1 MKGKI
6 LFKRLLFLVLCMSIV
21 ASVFG
26 QEISVS
32 GKVTD
37 ATDGTTLPGVNIVE
51 KETTNGTITDLDGNF
66 SITVGSDATLVFSF
80 VGYLTQEIIVGNQ
93 TTINV
98 SLEFDIQALEEV
110 VTIGYGTTRKEDA
123 TGSVIAISS
132 DDFNRGAITSPQE
145 LIAGKI
151 AGVQITNAGGAP
163 GAGSTIRIRGGSS
176 LSASNDPLIV
186 IDGVPVDNEDISG
199 MRNPLNTIHPNDIE
213 TFTVL
218 KDASATAIFG
228 SRASNGVIIITT
240 KKGRAN
246 RPLTVNYDGNVSIG
260 TRTGEV
266 DVLSADEYR
275 SLIQEQFANNPN
287 ATNLLG
293 SENTN
298 WQKEIYQTAISHDHN
313 LSLSGS
319 VENLSFV
326 ESLPFRVSLGYSDQK
341 GILKTSSLDRFTGA
355 INLNPSFLDDHLRIN
370 LSAKGMYIKNQF
382 ADWGAV
388 GSAVAFDPTQ
398 PIFDESSPYGGYFT
412 WTQPNGDPVTI
423 ATSNPVALLEL
434 RDDNSTVKRS
444 IGNVQ
449 FDYKFHF
456 LPELKAKLNLGYD
469 ISESDGDVF
478 VPENAAWSYNA
489 LVGGGEK
496 RMYTQNKKNELLD
509 LYFNYVKDF
518 GSFDSRIDATAGYSW
533 QHFWRKGT
541 SYSTN
546 VAETIVNA
554 DTDYETES
562 YLVSFFGR
570 LNYVFKDR
578 YMLTFTLR
586 QDGSSRFSEDNRWG
600 LFPSVALAW
609 DIADEPL
616 LGISE
621 LFNSLKLRLGYGVT
635 GQQNISDNDY
645 PYLARYTYSE
655 DNAQYQFGSG
665 FVTTL
670 RPEGYDANIK
680 WEETTTYNIG
690 LDYGLLNNR
699 FSGAVDL
706 YYRETDDLINFIPVP
721 AGTNLTNQ
729 ILTNVGDLVN
739 KGIEF
744 TINAKAISKADM
756 VWEIGFNATYNE
768 NEITKLTAT
777 DDPEYLGVFTGG
789 ISGGVGNNIQIHS
802 VGFPANSFYVYKQ
815 VYDEDGNPIEGLYV
829 DTNGDDQLT
838 VDDRYRYKKAAPD
851 VYLGFSS
858 LFQYQDW
865 DFSFAGRVN
874 LGNYVYNNVY
884 SNNGTYSGLYNSV
897 GYLNNVTT
905 SLLDSKFS
913 NPKYWSDY
921 YMENGSFLRL
931 DNLTLGYNLDNI
943 INGISNIR
951 LYGTVQNVLLITK
964 YQGLDPEVSSGIDN
978 NLYPRPRTFL
988 FGVSVEF

>member
-32 GKVTD
+32 GVVTD
-37 ATDGTTLPGVNIVE
+37 AASGFPLPGVNILE
-51 KETTNGTITDLDGNF
+51 KGTTNGTITDLDGNF

-80 VGYLTQEIIVGNQ
+80 VGYLTQGIIVGNQ

-98 SLEFDIQALEEV
+98 SLEFDVQALEEV
-110 VTIGYGTTRKEDA
+110 VTIGYGTTRKEDV

-163 GAGSTIRIRGGSS
+163 GAASTIRIRGGSS

-186 IDGVPVDNEDISG
+186 IDGVPVDNDGISG

-287 ATNLLG
+287 ATDLLG

-326 ESLPFRVSLGYSDQK
+326 DNLPFRVSLGYSDQK
-341 GILKTSSLDRFTGA
+341 GILKTSGLDRFTGA

-398 PIFDESSPYGGYFT
+398 PVLDATSPYGGYFT
-412 WTQPNGDPVTI
+412 WTQPNGDPITI
-423 ATSNPVALLEL
+423 ATSNPVALLEM

-478 VPENAAWSYNA
+478 VPENAAWLYNA

-496 RMYTQNKKNELLD
+496 RLYTQNKKNELLD
-509 LYFNYVKDF
+509 LYFNYVKDL

-546 VAETIVNA
+546 VAETIVNT

-616 LGISE
+616 LGLSE
-621 LFNSLKLRLGYGVT
+621 LFNSLKLRLGYGIT
-635 GQQNISDNDY
+635 GQQNISNNDY

-744 TINAKAISKADM
+744 TINAKTISKADM

-815 VYDEDGNPIEGLYV
+815 VYDEDGDPIEGLYV

-851 VYLGFSS
+851 VFLGFSS
-858 LFQYQDW
+858 FFQYQDW

-931 DNLTLGYNLDNI
+931 DNLTLGYNLSNI
-943 INGISNIR
+943 INGISKIR

-978 NLYPRPRTFL
+978 NLYPRPRNFL

>member
-398 PIFDESSPYGGYFT
+398 PIFD
-412 WTQPNGDPVTI
+412 
-423 ATSNPVALLEL
+423 
-434 RDDNSTVKRS
+434 
-444 IGNVQ
+444 
-449 FDYKFHF
+449 
-456 LPELKAKLNLGYD
+456 
-469 ISESDGDVF
+469 
-478 VPENAAWSYNA
+478 
-489 LVGGGEK
+489 
-496 RMYTQNKKNELLD
+496 
-509 LYFNYVKDF
+509 
-518 GSFDSRIDATAGYSW
+518 
-533 QHFWRKGT
+533 
-541 SYSTN
+541 
-546 VAETIVNA
+546 
-554 DTDYETES
+554 
-562 YLVSFFGR
+562 
-570 LNYVFKDR
+570 
-578 YMLTFTLR
+578 
-586 QDGSSRFSEDNRWG
+586 
-600 LFPSVALAW
+600 
-609 DIADEPL
+609 
-616 LGISE
+616 
-621 LFNSLKLRLGYGVT
+621 
-635 GQQNISDNDY
+635 
-645 PYLARYTYSE
+645 
-655 DNAQYQFGSG
+655 
-665 FVTTL
+665 
-670 RPEGYDANIK
+670 
-680 WEETTTYNIG
+680 
-690 LDYGLLNNR
+690 
-699 FSGAVDL
+699 
-706 YYRETDDLINFIPVP
+706 
-721 AGTNLTNQ
+721 
-729 ILTNVGDLVN
+729 
-739 KGIEF
+739 
-744 TINAKAISKADM
+744 
-756 VWEIGFNATYNE
+756 
-768 NEITKLTAT
+768 
-777 DDPEYLGVFTGG
+777 
-789 ISGGVGNNIQIHS
+789 
-802 VGFPANSFYVYKQ
+802 
-815 VYDEDGNPIEGLYV
+815 
-829 DTNGDDQLT
+829 
-838 VDDRYRYKKAAPD
+838 
-851 VYLGFSS
+851 
-858 LFQYQDW
+858 
-865 DFSFAGRVN
+865 
-874 LGNYVYNNVY
+874 
-884 SNNGTYSGLYNSV
+884 
-897 GYLNNVTT
+897 
-905 SLLDSKFS
+905 
-913 NPKYWSDY
+913 
-921 YMENGSFLRL
+921 
-931 DNLTLGYNLDNI
+931 
-943 INGISNIR
+943 
-951 LYGTVQNVLLITK
+951 
-964 YQGLDPEVSSGIDN
+964 
-978 NLYPRPRTFL
+978 
-988 FGVSVEF
+988 